1 MSAVPTWLRSFFSVD
16 NKIDPDKVIAGK
28 YPQPHQRLLE
38 PLVKSACAG
47 QWPLLLPYSRP
58 PELCFYA
65 AAEDG
70 RALEELRQVLSAFL
84 GTAGT
89 SLGYG
94 LISTPNNEG
103 QSALLA
109 RSPAGLLRIDLLDG
123 VGEQQKHRTFTVLAN
138 VLQLYR
144 QRPALMSLAKRPI
157 GRVLRDFMLAYRL
170 HDGENAWRFYGEL
183 KNSGG
188 FSPPNLLSLELQ
200 ALASADRWQDI
211 VNHPRLPSLLG
222 GRMPLRLVRIMLRAL
237 GHFGLNRLLIT
248 DVIAGESRDELADL
262 CYPLSPLFMAVPLFE
277 DHESFKQDWQLW
289 VAGAAVLGNVH
300 IQQHAPVFVDSDW
313 LRKILHWAGLV
324 QVVQPETDIETVVGD
339 SKNQEEGP
347 GAVQA
352 LLQRSLDVSLVELQQ
367 LWKQLQAMPVSWFE
381 PLQSFPMMTAIWQD
395 MQKRFSRE
403 QLGGWDSW
411 FQRLDDA
418 ESLTGGREREA
429 QEYCENWTVESFS
442 AERLLHCIQAGSPTG
457 QAILRNTLPLLL
469 DWLEERDVTCQGVL
483 WLELL
488 ELLALDSMVNPALL
502 SLAAQ
507 LTQLMLAQPFTVDDY
522 TRLIDAILMLWEVN
536 KGPEAYSNMLESV
549 DVLLD
554 APCPA
559 EPLRRQVWQSLQ
571 DYAAKHWRQIKDPA
585 VRHLTFVLMR
595 EILEFGESVP
605 DYGDNNNS
613 DSESYSAIRSV
624 PDLQGKLLAIYTLTE
639 GAARRARDVLEVIF
653 TGLKVEINSDH
664 TATPALC
671 HLAKTADYFVFSS
684 RSSKHQAF
692 YPVISIRRDI
702 IYPYG
707 KGASSI
713 IREFIEGVGRKSI

>member
-1 MSAVPTWLRSFFSVD
+1 MSTMPAWLQPFFAVD
-16 NKIDPDKVIAGK
+16 NQIDPDKVFAGK
-28 YPQPHQRLLE
+28 YPQPYQSLLE
-38 PLVKSACAG
+38 PLVQSACTG

-84 GTAGT
+84 GTAST
-89 SLGYG
+89 SPDYG
-94 LISTPNNEG
+94 LISTPSNQG

-109 RSPAGLLRIDLLDG
+109 RAPAGLLRIDLLDG
-123 VGEQQKHRTFTVLAN
+123 VGEQQKHRIFTVLAN
-138 VLQLYR
+138 VLKLYR
-144 QRPALMSLAKRPI
+144 QRPALTSLAKRPL

-222 GRMPLRLVRIMLRAL
+222 GRIPLRLVRLLLRAL
-237 GHFGLNRLLIT
+237 GQLGLNRLLI
-248 DVIAGESRDELADL
+248 IEEISEESREKLADL
-262 CYPLSPLFMAVPLFE
+262 CHPLSPLFMTVPLFE
-277 DHESFKQDWQLW
+277 TRESFKRDWQLW
-289 VAGAAVLGNVH
+289 VAGAAALRSVQ
-300 IQQHAPVFVDSDW
+300 IQQQVPEFIDSDW
-313 LRKILHWAGLV
+313 LRKLLYWAGLA
-324 QVVQPETDIETVVGD
+324 QVTQPEIDIEPIVGVSED
-339 SKNQEEGP
+339 QTEGP

-367 LWKQLQAMPVSWFE
+367 LWQQLQAMPASWFE
-381 PLQSFPMMTAIWQD
+381 PLQSLPVMNAILQD
-395 MQKRFSRE
+395 MQKRFSSE

-411 FQRLDDA
+411 FQRLTDA
-418 ESLTGGREREA
+418 ELLTDGLEREA
-429 QEYCENWTVESFS
+429 LEYCENWTVESFNS
-442 AERLLHCIQAGSPTG
+442 NKFLKCIQTGSPTG
-457 QAILRNTLPLLL
+457 QTILRNTLPLLL
-469 DWLEERDVTCQGVL
+469 DWLEERDVVCQGVV

-488 ELLALDSMVNPALL
+488 ELLALDSIVNPALL

-507 LTQLMLAQPFTVDDY
+507 LTQLMLEQPFTVDEY
-522 TRLIDAILMLWEVN
+522 TRLIDAMLMLWEVN
-536 KGPEAYSNMLESV
+536 KGPEAYTSMLELM

-559 EPLRRQVWQSLQ
+559 EPLRRQVWQSLR
-571 DYAAKHWRQIKDPA
+571 DFAAKHWRQIKDPA
-585 VRHLTFVLMR
+585 IRQLTVVLMQ
-595 EILEFGESVP
+595 EILESGEQVP
-605 DYGDNNNS
+605 DFSNIKDS
-613 DSESYSAIRSV
+613 DSEINSAIVSS

-639 GAARRARDVLEVIF
+639 GAARRARDVLEMIF
-653 TGLKVEINSDH
+653 TGLRVEINSDH

-692 YPVISIRRDI
+692 YPVTSIRRDV

-713 IREFIEGVGRKSI
+713 IREFTEWLKRTDI

>member
-1 MSAVPTWLRSFFSVD
+1 MSSVPTWLQPFFSVE

-38 PLVKSACAG
+38 PLVKSACDG

-58 PELCFYA
+58 QELCFYA
-65 AAEDG
+65 ADEDG

-89 SLGYG
+89 SPSYG
-94 LISTPNNEG
+94 LISTPSNEG
-103 QSALLA
+103 ESALLA
-109 RSPAGLLRIDLLDG
+109 RSPAGLLRIILLDG
-123 VGEQQKHRTFTVLAN
+123 VGEQQKHRIFIALAN

-144 QRPALMSLAKRPI
+144 QRPTLMSLAKRPI

-188 FSPPNLLSLELQ
+188 FSPLNLLSLELQ

-222 GRMPLRLVRIMLRAL
+222 SRMPLRLVRIMLRAL
-237 GHFGLNRLLIT
+237 GHLGLNRLLIT
-248 DVIAGESRDELADL
+248 DAISGERRDDLVNL

-277 DHESFKQDWQLW
+277 LHESFKQDWQLW
-289 VAGAAVLGNVH
+289 VAGAAVFRNVQA
-300 IQQHAPVFVDSDW
+300 QQYAPAFVDPDW
-313 LRKILHWAGLV
+313 LHKLLHWAGLV
-324 QVVQPETDIETVVGD
+324 QVVQPEADVDTVVGE
-339 SKNQEEGP
+339 SKTHEEGP

-367 LWKQLQAMPVSWFE
+367 LWQQLQAMPLSWFE

-403 QLGGWDSW
+403 QLGGWNSW
-411 FQRLDDA
+411 FQRLNDA
-418 ESLTGGREREA
+418 ESLTGGLEREA
-429 QEYCENWTVESFS
+429 QECCENWTVESFS
-442 AERLLHCIQAGSPTG
+442 SERLLQCIQTGSPTE

-469 DWLEERDVTCQGVL
+469 DWLEGRGVTCQGVI

-488 ELLALDSMVNPALL
+488 ELLALDSIVNPALL

-507 LTQLMLAQPFTVDDY
+507 LTQLMLAQPFTVDEY
-522 TRLIDAILMLWEVN
+522 RRLIDAILMLWEVN

-559 EPLRRQVWQSLQ
+559 ESLRRQVWQLLQ
-571 DYAAKHWRQIKDPA
+571 DYATKHWRQIKDPA
-585 VRHLTFVLMR
+585 VRQLTFVIMR
-595 EILEFGESVP
+595 EILEVGESGP
-605 DYGDNNNS
+605 DFGVNNGFE
-613 DSESYSAIRSV
+613 SEANSAIRAV

-692 YPVISIRRDI
+692 YPVTSIRRDI

-713 IREFIEGVGRKSI
+713 VREFIEGVARKPI

>member
-1 MSAVPTWLRSFFSVD
+1 MSSVPTWLQPFFSAD
-16 NKIDPDKVIAGK
+16 NQIDPDKVIAGK
-28 YPQPHQRLLE
+28 YPQPYQRLLE
-38 PLVKSACAG
+38 PLVKGACAG

-65 AAEDG
+65 VAEDG
-70 RALEELRQVLSAFL
+70 RALEELRQVLWAFL

-89 SLGYG
+89 SPSYG
-94 LISTPNNEG
+94 LISAPNNEG

-109 RSPAGLLRIDLLDG
+109 RSPAGLLRIDLLEG
-123 VGEQQKHRTFTVLAN
+123 ISEQQKHRIFTVLAN

-144 QRPALMSLAKRPI
+144 QRPALMSLAKRPV

-170 HDGENAWRFYGEL
+170 HDGENAWLFYGEL
-183 KNSGG
+183 KSSGS

-211 VNHPRLPSLLG
+211 VNHTRLPSLLG
-222 GRMPLRLVRIMLRAL
+222 GRMPLRLVRIILRAM
-237 GHFGLNRLLIT
+237 GHLGLNRLL
-248 DVIAGESRDELADL
+248 VIDEIAEQSRDELADL
-262 CYPLSPLFMAVPLFE
+262 CYPLSPIFMAVPLFE
-277 DHESFKQDWQLW
+277 VHESFKQDWQLW
-289 VAGAAVLGNVH
+289 VAGAAVLGNVQ
-300 IQQHAPVFVDSDW
+300 IQQDTPVFVDSDW
-313 LRKILHWAGLV
+313 LRKLLHWAGF
-324 QVVQPETDIETVVGD
+324 QVVQPEADIDTVVGD

-367 LWKQLQAMPVSWFE
+367 LWQQLQSMPVSWFD

-403 QLGGWDSW
+403 QLGGWNNW

-418 ESLTGGREREA
+418 ESLTGGLEREA
-429 QEYCENWTVESFS
+429 QEYCENWIVESFS
-442 AERLLHCIQAGSPTG
+442 AERLLQCIKAGSPTE
-457 QAILRNTLPLLL
+457 QSILRNTLPLLL
-469 DWLEERDVTCQGVL
+469 DWLEERDVTCQAVL

-488 ELLALDSMVNPALL
+488 ELLALDSIVNPALL

-507 LTQLMLAQPFTVDDY
+507 LTQLMLAQPFTVDEY

-536 KGPEAYSNMLESV
+536 KGPETYSNMLELV

-554 APCPA
+554 ASCPA
-559 EPLRRQVWQSLQ
+559 VPLRRQVWQSLQ
-571 DYAAKHWRQIKDPA
+571 DFAVKHWRQIKDPT
-585 VRHLTFVLMR
+585 VRQLTFVLMR
-595 EILEFGESVP
+595 EILEDGESVP
-605 DYGDNNNS
+605 DFGDNK
-613 DSESYSAIRSV
+613 DSGSEIDSAIRSV
-624 PDLQGKLLAIYTLTE
+624 PNLEGKLLAIYTLTE
-639 GAARRARDVLEVIF
+639 GAARRARDVLEMIF

-684 RSSKHQAF
+684 LSSKHQAF
-692 YPVISIRRDI
+692 YPVISIRKDI